1 MRTLSTQPNQPTN
14 LQIALHLAVI
24 GKLSPEE
31 RAAKRKWQQAR
42 RRHEGREDEII
53 ARRVEA

>member
-1 MRTLSTQPNQPTN
+1 MRTRSVQPNQPTIY
-14 LQIALHLAVI
+14 QALMACAVI
-24 GKLSPEE
+24 GELSPEE
-31 RAAKRKWQQAR
+31 LAAKRKWQQAR